1 MAATSSI
8 SNKVEKKI
16 KRLVSIPLGDI
27 HFGTRRVS
35 PEHIA
40 KCMVWAVPDQPS
52 TADIDIIYISGDFFD
67 HLLMF
72 NSTSV
77 AVVVS
82 YIRYLLNLC
91 KKYDIQLRV
100 LEGTPSHDW
109 KQSSMFLTLNN
120 DDPIT
125 GSKGIGCD
133 LVYFTEVKIE
143 YNERHGIYVLYVPDL
158 KSKPEDMW
166 KSVQSE
172 LDRHGIT
179 KVHFTVMHGA
189 FHYQLNEAARRHNP
203 THDPELYSAITIYH
217 VFCNHIHIPS
227 SWENIHAGGSL
238 VCLRHG
244 EEHDKGYLRSTVSNN
259 RAKIEFIVNPYN
271 VMFKT
276 LDMRGVSKES
286 ALDLIDKTIVDY
298 VREGNV
304 RFLADRGDE
313 VYHLTD
319 RLKRLYPNI
328 VFTFDSS
335 ASKKKSD
342 QAQQNHLD
350 SIGPTKVVLTKDNLK
365 DELLKGVVLALPS
378 QKDLC
383 ELIIDDLVSS
393 TR

>member
-1 MAATSSI
+1 MTATSLTS
-8 SNKVEKKI
+8 ETQHKI

-27 HFGTRRVS
+27 HFGTRRVT

-72 NSTSV
+72 NSTS
-77 AVVVS
+77 ASVVVS
-82 YIRYLLNLC
+82 YIRYLLTLC

-133 LVYFTEVKIE
+133 LEYYTSVKIE
-143 YNERHGIYVLYVPDL
+143 YNEKHGIYVLYVPDL
-158 KSKPEDMW
+158 KVKPEEMW
-166 KSVQSE
+166 KSVQVE
-172 LDRHGIT
+172 LDRLGIT

-227 SWENIHAGGSL
+227 SWKNIHAGGSL

-244 EEHDKGYLRSTVSNN
+244 EEHDKGYLRSTISNN
-259 RAKIEFIVNPYN
+259 KAKIEFIVNPFN

-276 LDMRGVSKES
+276 LDMRGVSKED
-286 ALDLIDKTIVDY
+286 ALELIDKTVVDY
-298 VREGNV
+298 MREGNI

-313 VYHLTD
+313 VYHLAD

-328 VFTFDSS
+328 AFTFDSS
-335 ASKKKSD
+335 ASKKKD
-342 QAQQNHLD
+342 D
-350 SIGPTKVVLTKDNLK
+350 SVKDSQVENIGPTKVVLTKDNLK
-365 DELLKGVVLALPS
+365 DELLRRVVNALPN
-378 QKDLC
+378 QKERC
-383 ELIIDDLVSS
+383 ESIIDDLVSS